1 MKCSEC
7 IWWDVESD
15 RRGFRKCLKIKSD
28 MLGPTEELA
37 VVEEA
42 PCMNLLLLTRG
53 EFGCVLFTSKR

>member
-1 MKCSEC
+1 
-7 IWWDVESD
+7 
-15 RRGFRKCLKIKSD
+15 